1 MKKFNINTNPEKLTD
16 AEIQQQMNFD
26 AFVKGV
32 KPATGTAAKTGLLKS
47 VKFYAW
53 AAAAVA
59 VGVTG
64 FFMLRTPDA
73 PAEPM
78 LPFINPPVAQLDI
91 PKDSYTINTAADTVL
106 LHSTGSVLVIP
117 QDAFVDEQG
126 RDVSGTVQLNYREF
140 HDHTDI
146 ILSGIPMMYD
156 SAGQQSLF
164 ESAGMFEIGATQ
176 NGKPL
181 KLKPGREIKV
191 NMISTNSDST
201 FNYYTLDTTAR
212 RWIQVES
219 LTQKDRTPA
228 PVFVS
233 ATVRTPDA
241 PAEPVMPN
249 LRDNNAHHFTIDY
262 LPAEFPELAPY
273 KNLEFEVLP
282 GEAKYKPELAA
293 TTWDDV
299 FLQPTLSPMEYT
311 ITFSKAD
318 ISHSFRVKPVVAATN
333 FAAAKRIFETKM
345 QLYNSARVQKKNKE
359 QATEDSLN
367 LADARLSGI
376 AKRSDL
382 NSRLKGII
390 NNTWDESNR
399 DQLVYRSIAVRSLG
413 VGNWDKPI
421 NRLLR
426 KLFNWFGGAA
436 TIPAA
441 ELFKARFK
449 DKAGKVIAM
458 QTIYVANKEMVT
470 AYPMHASKFDEFHYE
485 AGIIDLL
492 VGVTDDNTVYYL
504 KNEKLHAVQPAN
516 GEVVFVLEKV
526 DASVNTPAAM
536 KAILNIR

>member
-1 MKKFNINTNPEKLTD
+1 MKKFNINTNPEKLSD
-16 AEIQQQMNFD
+16 NEIQQQMNFD

-32 KPATGTAAKTGLLKS
+32 KPATGAAAKTGLLKS

-53 AAAAVA
+53 TAAAVA

-64 FFMLRTPDA
+64 FFILRTPDA
-73 PAEPM
+73 PAQPL

-91 PKDSYTINTAADTVL
+91 PKNSYSINTGSDTVL

-126 RDVSGTVQLNYREF
+126 RDVTGTVQLNYREF

-156 SAGQQSLF
+156 SAGQQALF

-181 KLKPGREIKV
+181 QLKPGRAITV

-201 FNYYTLDTTAR
+201 FNFYTLDTVAR
-212 RWIQVES
+212 RWIQNES
-219 LTQKDRTPA
+219 LTQHDRTPM
-228 PVFVS
+228 PVFVN
-233 ATVRTPDA
+233 ATVKDADA
-241 PAEPVMPN
+241 PAAPVMPN
-249 LRDNNAHHFTIDY
+249 LRSTSAHHFTIDY
-262 LPAEFPELAPY
+262 LRNEFPELEPY
-273 KNLEFEVLP
+273 KDLEFEVLP
-282 GEAKYKPELAA
+282 GETGYKPELAA
-293 TTWDDV
+293 ATWDDV

-318 ISHSFRVKPVVAATN
+318 VSHSFRVKPVVAERN
-333 FAAAKRIFETKM
+333 FAEAKRIFESKM
-345 QLYNSARVQKKNKE
+345 QVYNRARGDKKNRE
-359 QATEDSLN
+359 QAAEDSLN
-367 LADARLSGI
+367 LADVRLSGI
-376 AKRSDL
+376 AVRSDL

-390 NNTWDESNR
+390 NNTWDETNR
-399 DQLVYRSIAVRSLG
+399 DQLVYRSIAVPALG
-413 VGNWDKPI
+413 IGNWDKPI

-426 KLFNWFGGAA
+426 KLFNFFGGVA

-449 DKAGKVIAM
+449 DKAGKMIAM
-458 QTIYVANKEMVT
+458 KTIYVANKEMVT
-470 AYPMHASKFDEFHYE
+470 AYPMHAGKFDQFHYE
-485 AGIIDLL
+485 PGIIDLL
-492 VGVTDDNTVYYL
+492 VGVAEDNSVYYL
-504 KNEKLHAVQPAN
+504 KNEELHAVQPVN
-516 GEVVFVLEKV
+516 REVIFPLIKV
-526 DASVNTPAAM
+526 DAAVNTPAAM

>member
-32 KPATGTAAKTGLLKS
+32 QPATGAAAKTGLLKS

-73 PAEPM
+73 PAEPV

-106 LHSTGSVLVIP
+106 LHTTGSVLVIP
-117 QDAFVDEQG
+117 QDAFTDEQG
-126 RDVSGTVQLNYREF
+126 RDVTGNVQLNYREF

-156 SAGQQSLF
+156 SAGQQALL

-181 KLKPGREIKV
+181 KLKPGREIMV
-191 NMISTNSDST
+191 NMISSNSDST
-201 FNYYTLDTTAR
+201 FNYYTLDTAAR
-212 RWIQVES
+212 RWIQNES

-228 PVFVS
+228 PVFVRS
-233 ATVRTPDA
+233 TVKNPDA
-241 PAEPVMPN
+241 PVAPVLPN
-249 LRDNNAHHFTIDY
+249 LRNNNAHHFTIDY
-262 LPAEFPELAPY
+262 IREQFPELEPY
-273 KNLEFEVLP
+273 RNLEFEVAAD
-282 GEAKYKPELAA
+282 EQDYKPELANE
-293 TTWDDV
+293 TWDDV

-311 ITFSKAD
+311 ITFSKAEV
-318 ISHSFRVKPVVAATN
+318 SHSFRVKPVVAERNYAE
-333 FAAAKRIFETKM
+333 AKNIFETKM
-345 QLYNSARVQKKNKE
+345 RLYSKARGEKKNME
-359 QATEDSLN
+359 QAAEDSLN
-367 LADARLSGI
+367 LADFRLSGI
-376 AKRSDL
+376 AMRSDL

-390 NNTWDESNR
+390 TNTWDETNR
-399 DQLVYRSIAVRSLG
+399 DQLVYRSIAVPALG
-413 VGNWDKPI
+413 IGNWDKPI
-421 NRLLR
+421 NRLMR
-426 KLFNWFGGAA
+426 KLFNFFGGVA

-449 DKAGKVIAM
+449 DKAGKAIGMRV
-458 QTIYVANKEMVT
+458 IYVANKEMIT
-470 AYPMHASKFDEFHYE
+470 ALPLHASKFNEFHYE
-485 AGIIDLL
+485 PGIIDLL
-492 VGVTDDNTVYYL
+492 VGVADDNSVYYL
-504 KNEKLHAVQPAN
+504 KNQELHAVQPEN
-516 GEVVFVLEKV
+516 REVIFKLEKV

>member
-1 MKKFNINTNPEKLTD
+1 MKKFNINTNPEKLSD

-26 AFVKGV
+26 AFVNGV
-32 KPATGTAAKTGLLKS
+32 KPAGAAAKTSLLKS

-73 PAEPM
+73 PAEPL

-91 PKDSYTINTAADTVL
+91 PKNSYTINTAADTVL

-126 RDVSGTVQLNYREF
+126 RAVSGTVQLNYREF

-156 SAGQQSLF
+156 SAGQQSLL

-181 KLKPGREIKV
+181 KLKPGREIMV

-212 RWIQVES
+212 RWIQDES

-233 ATVRTPDA
+233 STVRTPDA

-249 LRDNNAHHFTIDY
+249 LRDNNAHHFTIDF

-282 GEAKYKPELAA
+282 DEAKYKPELAA
-293 TTWDDV
+293 ATWDDV
-299 FLQPTLSPMEYT
+299 FLQPTLSPMEYR
-311 ITFSKAD
+311 ITFSKAEV
-318 ISHSFRVKPVVAATN
+318 SHSFRVKPVVAAKN
-333 FAAAKRIFETKM
+333 YAEAKRIFETKM
-345 QLYNSARVQKKNKE
+345 LLYSSARAEKKNKE
-359 QATEDSLN
+359 QAVNDSLN

-376 AKRSDL
+376 ARRSDL

-390 NNTWDESNR
+390 TNSWDASNR
-399 DQLVYRSIAVRSLG
+399 DQLVYRSIAVRALG

-426 KLFNWFGGAA
+426 KLFNFFGGVA

-449 DKAGKVIAM
+449 DKAGKIIAM

-492 VGVTDDNTVYYL
+492 VGVAEDNTVYFL
-504 KNEKLHAVQPAN
+504 KNEELHAVQPVN
-516 GEVVFVLEKV
+516 REVTFVLEKV
-526 DASVNTPAAM
+526 DAAVNTPAAM
-536 KAILNIR
+536 KAVLNIR